1 MKVATLALVLLA
13 FVAVADGRRL
23 LRAGQRAAQEPDTT
37 CGKGFD
43 NLVAGSQ
50 EYFKTALEK
59 IWVHPGRSEQSGTFE
74 RELACWFAYMTTT
87 GCGGLESQYSS
98 RNKDLTAKCTDVKV
112 GWLDIWNLF
121 TKAEFKWYK
130 QNFPADEVKEEPIDI
145 GASAE
150 ETGTKELEAEAEPAE
165 AEPAAAAAAETV
177 VNYKQAMHTMKELN
191 KKELLCLTLFTI
203 DDECVKHQYIRVA
216 RL

>member
-1 MKVATLALVLLA
+1 MKTAALALVALA
-13 FVAVADGRRL
+13 LAAGAEGRRL
-23 LRAGQRAAQEPDTT
+23 RRVSQRQAQEPDTA

-87 GCGGLESQYSS
+87 DCGGLESQYSS
-98 RNKDLTAKCTDVKV
+98 RNKGLTAKCTDVKV

-130 QNFPADEVKEEPIDI
+130 
-145 GASAE
+145 
-150 ETGTKELEAEAEPAE
+150 
-165 AEPAAAAAAETV
+165 
-177 VNYKQAMHTMKELN
+177 
-191 KKELLCLTLFTI
+191 
-203 DDECVKHQYIRVA
+203 
-216 RL
+216 